1 MERLAV
7 VIDNSVLSYP
17 GIDPF
22 RRVAD
27 AYPQA
32 ASVVIN
38 PKTIVVQMLA
48 GNRRDLN
55 QATNQTTRRAPTA
68 IAHAHALVLGAAGAA
83 LEIAQLHRA
92 GMGVGETIC
101 GQRLQAL
108 GLEAGIEREQHEQ
121 RRQIARKRVMAAMQI
136 IDERADR
143 QSAPHAHEIEALQR
157 RVVCNDKA
165 LPRDDRFDVGPR
177 SGDDRVALIGAVVGT
192 ETAEHRFDV
201 GPRGVAQRAGDE
213 GAISI
218 AWGRAARRCGQRVAQ
233 PLMQVGRDPIG
244 PVCLD
249 RAQCVDDLADRYVPV
264 DRAHPALFERGGE
277 PIDMD
282 CTQVVDAG
290 HPRRTITKP
299 GEEVTIDLHILLDDA
314 GRTNRSPERSR
325 STQRAGEGDSER
337 TGIECGHIDQDRS
350 AMPRLDGE
358 LEAEHRIGLL
368 WLRRDRREGDRPALA
383 GMAAHA
389 PCGPGSSASSSSTA
403 ASTVSARVAIWSR

>member
-1 MERLAV
+1 MEGLAV
-7 VIDNSVLSYP
+7 VIDNIVPSYP

-27 AYPQA
+27 TCPQA

-48 GNRRDLN
+48 GSRRDLD
-55 QATNQTTRRAPTA
+55 QAADKTARRAVPAVTD
-68 IAHAHALVLGAAGAA
+68 AHALVLGAAGAA
-83 LEIAQLHRA
+83 LEITQLHRA
-92 GMGVGETIC
+92 GMRAGETIY

-121 RRQIARKRVMAAMQI
+121 CRQVACEQMVPAMQI
-136 IDERADR
+136 VDERADR
-143 QSAPHAHEIEALQR
+143 QSAPHAHEIEALQCR
-157 RVVCNDKA
+157 MVCDDKA
-165 LPRDDRFDVGPR
+165 LPRDDRFDIGTRP
-177 SGDDRVALIGAVVGT
+177 GDGRVALIGAVVGA
-192 ETAEHRFDV
+192 ETAEYRFDI

-218 AWGRAARRCGQRVAQ
+218 ARGRAARRCGQRVAQ

-264 DRAHPALFERGGE
+264 DRAHPALVERGGE

-282 CTQVVDAG
+282 CAQVADTSHVQRFVA
-290 HPRRTITKP
+290 KP
-299 GEEVTIDLHILLDDA
+299 GEEQAVGIYILLDDA
-314 GRTNRSPERSR
+314 RRTDRSSERGR
-325 STQRAGEGDSER
+325 STQRAGEGDGEWAR
-337 TGIECGHIDQDRS
+337 IECGHIDQDRP
-350 AMPRLDGE
+350 AMPRLDSE
-358 LEAEHRIGLL
+358 LEAEHGIRLHGL
-368 WLRRDRREGDRPALA
+368 RCDRCEGDGPALA
-383 GMAAHA
+383 GTTAHA
-389 PCGPGSSASSSSTA
+389 PCGPGNSASSSSTA